1 MNGPL
6 GPRAL
11 KCIER
16 LGERMIPGGEGFPSF
31 RESRC
36 VERVNELAAGA
47 PPQDIKALNLLLSIL
62 SFMPEFVLGWLCS
75 AIANAERFPEF
86 LATPFRLL
94 NIALRGLIVT
104 PYFAN
109 FLPEDYNGVNPHEVM
124 GFSLHCKL

>member
-11 KCIER
+11 RCIER
-16 LGERMIPGGEGFPSF
+16 LGQRMIPGGEGFPSF

-47 PPQDIKALNLLLSIL
+47 PPQDIKALNILLSIL
-62 SFMPEFVLGWLCS
+62 SFMPEFVLAWLCN
-75 AIANAERFPEF
+75 AIAQAERFPEF
-86 LATPFRLL
+86 LATPLRLL

-109 FLPEDYNGVNPHEVM
+109 FLPENYDGVNPHEVM
-124 GFSLHCKL
+124 GFSLNCKL